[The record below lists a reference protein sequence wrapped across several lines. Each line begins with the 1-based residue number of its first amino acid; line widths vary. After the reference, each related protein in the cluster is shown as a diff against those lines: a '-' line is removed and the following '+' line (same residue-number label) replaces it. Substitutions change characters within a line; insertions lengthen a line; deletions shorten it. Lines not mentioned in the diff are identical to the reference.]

1 MWFTNIEWLNSSY
14 LLILWVILPCIWLI
28 PTYNPVIDQSMTQP
42 RLGRSS
48 SGVGACEGGED
59 ARRVGR
65 RCGGGPRWRG
75 PFFGATGGCK
85 VL

>member
-1 MWFTNIEWLNSSY
+1 M
-14 LLILWVILPCIWLI
+14 WLI
-28 PTYNPVIDQSMTQP
+28 PTYKPVIDQSMTQP

-65 RCGGGPRWRG
+65 RCRGGFPGGGD
-75 PFFGATGGCK
+75 FFLEYTTGGCN
-85 VL
+85 VV